1 MLFTGVLVLGHPA
14 PAGASDASAEASFVA
29 RVNSIRRSHG
39 VAPLAVSGDLT
50 GIARRWTDHMAAN
63 GNLSH
68 NGNLANEVSEDWTKL
83 GENIGAGSDVDSIMN
98 QFVSSGA
105 HYNNMVD
112 PAFNYIG
119 VGVSYDAS
127 GQMYTTHDFMAT
139 ADAPA
144 PSAPAPSSA
153 PTPRATRAPAPAPP
167 PEPVP
172 EPEPEPAPVT
182 SPVTPA
188 RMHTVLAALQA
199 LADPPSPAPAPTGLA
214 RVKAVS

>member
-1 MLFTGVLVLGHPA
+1 MLFAGVLVLGHPA
-14 PAGASDASAEASFVA
+14 PAGASDANAEASFVA

-50 GIARRWTDHMAAN
+50 GIARGWTDHMVAN

-68 NGNLANEVSEDWTKL
+68 NGNLANEVSENWTKL
-83 GENIGAGSDVDSIMN
+83 GENIGMGSNVDSIMN

-105 HYNNMVD
+105 HYNNMID

-144 PSAPAPSSA
+144 PAAVPSA
-153 PTPRATRAPAPAPP
+153 PTPRAARAPAPAPP
-167 PEPVP
+167 PEPAP
-172 EPEPEPAPVT
+172 EPEPEPALVT
-182 SPVTPA
+182 PPATPA
-188 RMHTVLAALQA
+188 RTRTMLAALQA
-199 LADPPSPAPAPTGLA
+199 VADPPSPAAAPTGLA
-214 RVKAVS
+214 RATAVS